1 LCLRNGE
8 SLDSLMEISTV
19 HWSLVNG
26 ETLRYVK
33 QRVRHSHGSLLG
45 WRPCER
51 KTTSPWLAD
60 AKLVDDH
67 HQSER
72 WRASVSVSESKR
84 KKMDG

>member
-1 LCLRNGE
+1 
-8 SLDSLMEISTV
+8 
-19 HWSLVNG
+19 
-26 ETLRYVK
+26 VK

-72 WRASVSVSESKR
+72 WRASVGVLCYTVISRNDYERGASERGNNGRLRMKSILDKR
-84 KKMDG
+84 PDI